1 MTLLG
6 KVVTKWSWQTSLWDS
21 NATSKR
27 FWSPLCVHKICMWL
41 ESSRQNLI
49 LLTFSSLP
57 YILYPG
63 GIPIYTSCTLIQKSV
78 ERIILLVQVL
88 RLYHVWM
95 TQFLY
100 LYTLQKK
107 KRKVGVIRS
116 SYTTYIITVRIYL
129 GCLPTSN
136 AELLLLNQT

>member
-1 MTLLG
+1 MTLLR
-6 KVVTKWSWQTSLWDS
+6 KYQNKWEIFSNFVVFLQCLDFIGESGLYYDTARSWQTILGNS
-21 NATSKR
+21 NANSKR
-27 FWSPLCVHKICMWL
+27 SWSPLCVHKICMWL

-100 LYTLQKK
+100 LYSLKK
-107 KRKVGVIRS
+107 IR
-116 SYTTYIITVRIYL
+116 
-129 GCLPTSN
+129 
-136 AELLLLNQT
+136 EK